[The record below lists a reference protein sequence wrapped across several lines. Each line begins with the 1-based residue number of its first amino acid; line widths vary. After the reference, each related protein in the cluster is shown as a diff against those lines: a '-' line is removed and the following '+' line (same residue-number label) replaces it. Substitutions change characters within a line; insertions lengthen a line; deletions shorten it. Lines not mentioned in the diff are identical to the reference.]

1 MKIKCLVPIL
11 FLFLL
16 SILPAGGKGQ
26 PEEGGAVVNRIDHV
40 LLTPE
45 NPQGLFDFLTET
57 LKMPV
62 AWAYREYEG
71 FASGGVFFGNV
82 NLEALVMNQ
91 SNLSFPSHITG
102 IAFEPAE
109 STEQAVEEL
118 KRRRIAHEEPQTYEI
133 GQGQSKMKM
142 WTTTML
148 RDFFPG
154 AVVFLCEYHPGIFNP
169 PAWKKTLQ
177 KQLIKIEGGPLGI
190 EHVSELEIGLKD
202 IKKTLEKWEHFL
214 KPHNFS
220 SDGCF
225 AIGDGPRLRFV
236 ESDKDVIHSIK
247 IKVKSLDNAREFLS
261 TQGLLGKDEGNSI
274 KLNVDKTFGILFEI
288 QDKE

>member
-1 MKIKCLVPIL
+1 MF
-11 FLFLL
+11 FLFFYQIVLTT
-16 SILPAGGKGQ
+16 GKGLS
-26 PEEGGAVVNRIDHV
+26 EEAKNVAKRIDHV

-45 NPQGLFDFLTET
+45 NPRGLFDFLTGT

-91 SNLSFPSHITG
+91 SDLSSPCNISG
-102 IAFEPAE
+102 IAFEPEE

-118 KRRRIAHEEPQTYEI
+118 KRRQIAFEEPQTYEF

-148 RDFFPG
+148 KDFFPG

-177 KQLIKIEGGPLGI
+177 KTLKKIEGGPLGI
-190 EHVSELEIGLKD
+190 EYVLEMEIRVTDKE
-202 IKKTLEKWEHFL
+202 KALEKWRHFL
-214 KPHNFS
+214 SPHATS
-220 SDGCF
+220 SSGCF
-225 AIGDGPRLRFV
+225 TIGDGPRLRFR
-236 ESDKDVIHSIK
+236 ESDKNMIHPIR
-247 IKVKSLDNAREFLS
+247 IKVKSLDKAREFLL
-261 TQGLLGKDEGNSI
+261 TQGLLGKDEGQSI
-274 KLNVDKTFGILFEI
+274 KLDVNKTFGILFEI
-288 QDKE
+288 LESEYQPE